1 MRRAATIAAIIV
13 TIAACGSGELTLTEY
28 AESVEELVAEREADF
43 RDLDAEWV
51 SQPPSMDRALEYWDG
66 RLDIR
71 EDFLEGVEELTP
83 PERILSQHEAALDV
97 FARMTAA
104 DEALAGTV
112 AGWTSIADHWQ
123 WVNTPEGQ
131 AADAILVE
139 VYEFCRSSQAE
150 YDATLEGEGFDDT
163 PWISNAVEVV
173 KVAFGCPPADS
184 G

>member
-13 TIAACGSGELTLTEY
+13 TIAACGSAELTLTEY
-28 AESVEELVAEREADF
+28 AESVEELVAEMEADF

-97 FARMTAA
+97 FARMTAFK
-104 DEALAGTV
+104 G
-112 AGWTSIADHWQ
+112 SRQ
-123 WVNTPEGQ
+123 WP
-131 AADAILVE
+131 
-139 VYEFCRSSQAE
+139 F
-150 YDATLEGEGFDDT
+150 F
-163 PWISNAVEVV
+163 
-173 KVAFGCPPADS
+173 
-184 G
+184 